1 MGAVIKL
8 FKRDFLEYCRP
19 ILGLYL
25 FLILCWEMIQHPV
38 HVFLFLN
45 FPVFFLLANIFL
57 ISGFSVLFVLIFL
70 ALLRTTQQD
79 LFGQQAFLTWSL
91 PLSVDRILMAK
102 IASNLAWIALGLI
115 ALILVNILDA
125 LLASRSF
132 GEFMEGVKFYL
143 TQHGLRLLQ
152 HALLFFLVATLS
164 ILKILA
170 IFALLHSLKLKRWAI
185 FWGILLF
192 ALINATLALPS
203 VFFHQESASTDPLF
217 TLYVYFPFLE
227 TQASLS
233 ALSALILECFKIIGL
248 YALVRYLILKH
259 LEL

>member
-1 MGAVIKL
+1 MIKL
-8 FKRDFLEYCRP
+8 FKRDFLEHCRP

-25 FLILCWEMIQHPV
+25 FLILCWEITQHPAR
-38 HVFLFLN
+38 FFLN
-45 FPVFFLLANIFL
+45 SPIFFLLFNVFL
-57 ISGFSVLFVLIFL
+57 ISGFITLFIVIFL

-233 ALSALILECFKIIGL
+233 ALILECFKIIGL

>member
-8 FKRDFLEYCRP
+8 FKRDFLEHCRP

-25 FLILCWEMIQHPV
+25 FLILCWEITQHPAR
-38 HVFLFLN
+38 FFLN
-45 FPVFFLLANIFL
+45 SPIFFLLFNVFL
-57 ISGFSVLFVLIFL
+57 ISGFITLFIVIFL

-233 ALSALILECFKIIGL
+233 ALILECFKIIGL